1 MVAKLLDSVFGRFKK
16 QKNNEENSAAR
27 EVAVTR
33 EPEVKAYL
41 AVAGEID
48 RMIAESE
55 VMGLKKLEQEHLISY
70 SLGNRKLININK
82 HGSPPR
88 TYFLFSGAN
97 QLAKEMDVKGLRP
110 LTKNEAKQ
118 KGYGPAKAIYTG
130 DDPEVIRNMVKS
142 VK

>member
-1 MVAKLLDSVFGRFKK
+1 MVAKLLDSVFGRFRKRTV
-16 QKNNEENSAAR
+16 NEGTATREIAA
-27 EVAVTR
+27 AR

-41 AVAGEID
+41 AVSGEID
-48 RMIAESE
+48 RMIAEGE
-55 VMGLKKLEQEHLISY
+55 IMGWKKMEQEHLIIY
-70 SLGNRKLININK
+70 SLGNRKMININK

-88 TYFLFSGAN
+88 TCFLFSGAN
-97 QLAKEMDVKGLRP
+97 QLAKEMEVKGLRP
-110 LTKNEAKQ
+110 LSKNEAKQ